1 MSILDL
7 KRHKKVAAPLLALA
21 LLAGCE
27 TATPYQPLGY
37 PGASG
42 GYTDQ
47 QLDATHFRVS
57 FFGNSLTSRQQVEN
71 YLLYRA
77 AELTLARGGTCFTMV
92 SHGTDRR
99 TSVQVNPYGPVGVG
113 PYGGG
118 LYPYWSPS
126 WSMHGAFGWYSY
138 DPFYGGPFFPRQY
151 DVNTIDRYQASAE
164 IAISSTCPANP
175 ATFNAQQ
182 VVQNLQRYVVYPKP
196 RR

>member
-7 KRHKKVAAPLLALA
+7 KRHKKVAAPILALA

-27 TATPYQPLGY
+27 TATPYQPLGF

-42 GYTDQ
+42 GFTDQ
-47 QLDATHFRVS
+47 QLDASHFRVS

-77 AELTLARGGTCFTMV
+77 AELTLSRGSTCFTMV
-92 SHGTDRR
+92 NHGTDRQ
-99 TSVQVNPYGPVGVG
+99 TSVQVNPYGSGFG
-113 PYGGG
+113 AYGGF
-118 LYPYWSPS
+118 YPYWSPR
-126 WSMHGAFGWYSY
+126 WSMHGPFGWHSY
-138 DPFYGGPFFPRQY
+138 DPFFGGPFFPGQY

-164 IAISSTCPANP
+164 IAISPNCPAGP

-196 RR
+196 R